1 MAVVVSNCL
10 AHVHTFFPGFPGIAA
25 AAAAAIQN
33 LSLTLFE
40 NIQMQ

>member
-10 AHVHTFFPGFPGIAA
+10 AHVHTFFPGIAA
-25 AAAAAIQN
+25 TAAIQN